1 MAVRLERVRVQHGG
15 RKKTQTMADVAV
27 AAGVSKSTVSRAFTQ
42 PDRLGPD
49 TVKRIKKIA
58 RQLGYVP
65 NHTAR
70 ALSTG
75 RHGNLALI
83 VSDVANP
90 FFPPLI
96 RAAQMEADGS
106 DFCVFL
112 GNSDEDPRQEDKLID
127 RFVSQVE
134 GLLLVASRLTD
145 EQILQHAR
153 RRPLVLINRDV
164 PGIPRVLIESATG
177 VRHAIEHL
185 AGLGHRH
192 IVYVNGPSS
201 SWANRQRRNALKVA
215 AHQHKLE
222 VDIVN
227 AHVPSYESG
236 RAVVP
241 QILESKA
248 TAAVA
253 FDDLTAQGIMTG
265 MAERGISIPR
275 QFSLVGCDDV
285 LGAATYP
292 SLTTVSNRSDEAG
305 RAGVSL
311 LLDMLSGRMAGDTR
325 LVLDTH
331 LVVRQTTAAPA
342 WEKPKASPSGQAER
356 V

>member
-1 MAVRLERVRVQHGG
+1 MQHGAG
-15 RKKTQTMADVAV
+15 GKTHTMADVAK

-42 PDRLGPD
+42 PERLGAE
-49 TVKRIKKIA
+49 TVDRIVKIA
-58 RQLGYVP
+58 QQLGYVP

-96 RAAQMEADGS
+96 RAAQLQADGS

-127 RFVSQVE
+127 RFVTQVE
-134 GLLLVASRLTD
+134 GLLLVASRLSA
-145 EQILQHAR
+145 ERIVFHAK
-153 RRPLVLINRDV
+153 RRPMALINRDV
-164 PGIPRVLIESATG
+164 PGIPRVLIDSTTG
-177 VRHAIEHL
+177 VRQAIGHL
-185 AGLGHRH
+185 ADLGHKH
-192 IVYVNGPSS
+192 IIYVSGPSS
-201 SWANRQRRNALKVA
+201 SWANRQRRNALKSA
-215 AHQHKLE
+215 AKHHDME
-222 VDIVN
+222 VDIVSP
-227 AHVPSYESG
+227 HVPSYDSG

-241 QILESKA
+241 EILASKA

-265 MAERGISIPR
+265 MAERGISIPD
-275 QFSLVGCDDV
+275 QFSVVGCDDV

-305 RAGVSL
+305 RAGVRL
-311 LLDMLSGRMAGDTR
+311 LLDMLNGHMAGDTR

-331 LVVRQTTAAPA
+331 LVIRNTTASPA
-342 WEKPKASPSGQAER
+342 RAEVSAS
-356 V
+356 

>member
-1 MAVRLERVRVQHGG
+1 MPEAD
-15 RKKTQTMADVAV
+15 KKLTHTMADVAK

-42 PDRLGPD
+42 PYRLTAE
-49 TVKRIKKIA
+49 TVERIIKIA
-58 RQLGYVP
+58 EELGYVP

-75 RHGNLALI
+75 RHGNLALL

-96 RAAQMEADGS
+96 RAAQMEADTA

-112 GNSDEDPRQEDKLID
+112 GNSDEDARQEDKLID
-127 RFVSQVE
+127 RFMTQVE
-134 GLLLVASRLTD
+134 GLLLVSSRLSA
-145 EQILQHAR
+145 ERIQVHAR
-153 RRPLVLINRDV
+153 RRPLALINLDV
-164 PGIPRVLIESATG
+164 PGIPRVLIDSTTG
-177 VRHAIEHL
+177 VRDAMSHL
-185 AGLGHRH
+185 ADLGHKR
-192 IVYVNGPSS
+192 IAYVSGPQN
-201 SWANRQRRNALKVA
+201 SWANRQRRNAVRLA
-215 AHQHKLE
+215 ARKYDMSVE
-222 VDIVN
+222 IISP
-227 AHVPSYESG
+227 AIPSYDTG

-241 QILESKA
+241 QLIESKV

-265 MAERGISIPR
+265 MAERGIEIPR
-275 QFSLVGCDDV
+275 HFSLVGCDDV

-305 RAGVSL
+305 RAGVRL
-311 LLDMLSGRMAGDTR
+311 LLDIMDGRMAGDTR

-331 LVVRQTTAAPA
+331 LVVRQTTAP
-342 WEKPKASPSGQAER
+342 PS
-356 V
+356 